1 MGDGDHKPDERGWR
15 KDKGGAAERDK
26 SSQKIYLEVEPTGH
40 DDYNMFPLRTA
51 WDKPRNAAAGSK
63 VPGGE

>member
-15 KDKGGAAERDK
+15 KGKGGAVERDK

-40 DDYNMFPLRTA
+40 DDYNMFPLHITA
-51 WDKPRNAAAGSK
+51 
-63 VPGGE
+63 